1 MPFGVNWSVTQQSF
15 AGKAEE
21 LKIALALNLIEREIS
36 ALNPKALSFYGA
48 SSYMSKC
55 PITLTLSLQNFVSLH
70 EFCNQTGLT
79 HLYAHFLSQNC
90 PVGESDE
97 RVSGGVQKSLVSSCT
112 GRTIRRGPAKPSAA
126 IRTENL
132 SVNPRRV
139 CRSEQRH
146 CIGDIVRLTE
156 TAERRSGRRS
166 IAR

>member
-36 ALNPKALSFYGA
+36 ALNPKALSFYGP

-55 PITLTLSLQNFVSLH
+55 PITQTLSLQNFVSLH

-112 GRTIRRGPAKPSAA
+112 GRTIGRGPAKPSAA